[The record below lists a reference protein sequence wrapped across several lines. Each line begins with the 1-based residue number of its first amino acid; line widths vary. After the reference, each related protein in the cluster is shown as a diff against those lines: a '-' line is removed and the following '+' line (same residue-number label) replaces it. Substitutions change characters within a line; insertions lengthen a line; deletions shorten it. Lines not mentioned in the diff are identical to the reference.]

1 MLVSFFFVQNA
12 YKAFLRECF
21 HNNVPTARRSF
32 CKEEDEVWDQIKK
45 SIFFKNILS
54 SILPGLLN
62 IKP

>member
-45 SIFFKNILS
+45 SIFYEYPEFYF
-54 SILPGLLN
+54 
-62 IKP
+62 IKHRTLK